1 MIVDA
6 ILAGLIFY
14 LMFPLLTGYCASQYG
29 RSFGRWF
36 AFGCVLPIISF
47 FILFGL
53 ISWNEKAT
61 PRHKFTRRERKESEK
76 LVAELLTNAS
86 VEEVQI
92 APSQRSPENRKVDLG
107 KKNTSKT

>member
-47 FILFGL
+47 FILFSL
-53 ISWNEKAT
+53 ISWNEKTT
-61 PRHKFTRRERKESEK
+61 PQNKLTRREKAESEK
-76 LVAELLTNAS
+76 LVADLVSEQN
-86 VEEVQI
+86 EEERMS
-92 APSQRSPENRKVDLG
+92 PSTPPLRKV
-107 KKNTSKT
+107 KT